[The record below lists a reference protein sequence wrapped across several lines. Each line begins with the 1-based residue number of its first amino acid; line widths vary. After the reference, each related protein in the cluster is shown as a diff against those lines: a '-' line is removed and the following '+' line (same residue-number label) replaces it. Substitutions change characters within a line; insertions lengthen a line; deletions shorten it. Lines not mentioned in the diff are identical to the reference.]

1 MSLKQNVQ
9 SALNRDSVLYK
20 ILTPPHSLRGK
31 VLRLPFRLLP
41 PRIVMPVMTGRLR
54 GMKWISG
61 SSDHSCWL
69 GIFESVKQN
78 AFSAQVST
86 GQVVFDVG
94 ANAGFFSLLASVLVG
109 SKGMVFSFEPAPRNL
124 HYLRQHL
131 ELNRINNCVVFDC
144 AVSSSSGWAEF
155 DTGASPLMGHL
166 AEPGSTDTFTVR
178 KVTLDQLVL
187 SKEISVPDL
196 IKFDIEGEEYNAL
209 LGASQILDEYG
220 PVILCETHG
229 QRVHGQCCELLAGL
243 GYTVESLDE
252 RRLSQTS
259 EIVAHKSTVLR
270 TSTQL
275 DKAGSISI

>member
-1 MSLKQNVQ
+1 
-9 SALNRDSVLYK
+9 
-20 ILTPPHSLRGK
+20 
-31 VLRLPFRLLP
+31 
-41 PRIVMPVMTGRLR
+41 
-54 GMKWISG
+54 
-61 SSDHSCWL
+61 
-69 GIFESVKQN
+69 
-78 AFSAQVST
+78 
-86 GQVVFDVG
+86 
-94 ANAGFFSLLASVLVG
+94 
-109 SKGMVFSFEPAPRNL
+109 
-124 HYLRQHL
+124 
-131 ELNRINNCVVFDC
+131 
-144 AVSSSSGWAEF
+144 
-155 DTGASPLMGHL
+155 MGHL